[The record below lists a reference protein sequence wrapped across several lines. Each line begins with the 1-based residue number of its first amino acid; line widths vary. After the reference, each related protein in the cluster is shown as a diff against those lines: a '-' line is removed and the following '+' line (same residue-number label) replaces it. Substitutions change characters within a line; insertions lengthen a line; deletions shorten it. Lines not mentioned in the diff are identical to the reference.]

1 MLLLLRLVR
10 AGLYEDAEHLNDFPE
25 LTEKEWLELYE
36 ESKRQTVSGIALHG
50 MTMLPDSKM
59 PPQSV
64 LFRWVARGD
73 RIERSWQGMKRVI
86 RTLVPFFEAEGI
98 RPVLQKGHA
107 VGRFYPTPQLRTSGD
122 VDLCFDDA
130 DRRRAD
136 ALIAAKGA
144 SIRVA
149 SDCSGVYQWENYDIE
164 HHSRLIELSNPFRN
178 KALREILSESPV
190 RIRITDDCEAYAPSP
205 LVEVLM
211 ISVHILKHVLGHG
224 IGLRHFCDYALARRE
239 LLPQIGEERYYEAC
253 RRLGITRWTRVLDE
267 FTDYYLCQHPEGAKR
282 QPSRLTLKI
291 FSMVKEGGNFGLH
304 HGSRRKKGGKLKS
317 KVSTLEAFLRNAP
330 LALRIAPAEGFF
342 GVMRLSA
349 NLEF

>member
-1 MLLLLRLVR
+1 MLLRLVR
-10 AGLYEDAEHLNDFPE
+10 AGLYEDAAHLNDFPE
-25 LTEKEWLELYE
+25 LTEKEWLKLYE

-50 MTMLPDSKM
+50 LTMLPDSKM

-86 RTLVPFFEAEGI
+86 GTLVELFEAEGI

-130 DRRRAD
+130 DRRCAD

-149 SDCSGVYQWENYDIE
+149 SDCSGVYQWETYDIE

-178 KALREILSESPV
+178 KALREILSEAPV
-190 RIRITDDCEAYAPSP
+190 RIRIADDCEAYAPAP
-205 LVEVLM
+205 LVELLM
-211 ISVHILKHVLGHG
+211 VSVHILKHILGHG
-224 IGLRHFCDYALARRE
+224 IGLRHFCDYAMARRE

-253 RRLGITRWTRVLDE
+253 RRLGIMRWTRVLDE

-304 HGSRRKKGGKLKS
+304 HGSRRKKGGKLGRKF
-317 KVSTLEAFLRNAP
+317 STLEAFLRNAP
-330 LALRIAPAEGFF
+330 LALRLAPAEGFF